1 MDNLGALSSINGL
14 NGMGNMS
21 EIYSNLQSDS
31 ASAAKASA
39 LKQSIEGLNKET
51 TDEELMEVCKSFES
65 YFVEQVY
72 KKMMD
77 TVPTSSLTVDSGDSS
92 TASLVD
98 YFKDEAIKSVAEQ
111 TTNQNGGVGLA
122 QTLYEQMKR
131 QLNPDIPS
139 ADL

>member
-1 MDNLGALSSINGL
+1 MDNLSALSSLNGL
-14 NGMGNMS
+14 GGMS
-21 EIYSNLQSDS
+21 DIYSNLSSDS
-31 ASAAKASA
+31 ASAAKAGA
-39 LKQSIEGLNKET
+39 LQKSIEGLNKET

-65 YFVEQVY
+65 YFIEQVY

-77 TVPTSSLTVDSGDSS
+77 TVPKSDLTGDSS
-92 TASLVD
+92 TSSLVD

-131 QLNPDIPS
+131 QLNPDIPP

>member
-14 NGMGNMS
+14 NGMGGMS

-77 TVPTSSLTVDSGDSS
+77 TVPTSSLTGDSS

-111 TTNQNGGVGLA
+111 TTSQNGGVGLA